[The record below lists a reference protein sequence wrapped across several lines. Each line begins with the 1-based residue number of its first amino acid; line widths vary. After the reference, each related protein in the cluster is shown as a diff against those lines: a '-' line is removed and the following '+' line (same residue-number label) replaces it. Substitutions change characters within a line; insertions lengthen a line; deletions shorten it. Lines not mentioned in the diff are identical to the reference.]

1 MFLVSFSLFFLG
13 VFCGTMWWL
22 PKDEGWA
29 FLYGQ
34 EMIEKG
40 KMHILCCKDGS
51 EGFTKQ
57 KRKRGL

>member
-1 MFLVSFSLFFLG
+1 
-13 VFCGTMWWL
+13 MWWL

-34 EMIEKG
+34 EMIGRK

-57 KRKRGL
+57 KRKGEVCRVGKLVGQ